1 MIEVKSP
8 IRHNGRRYLAGE
20 VITDITP
27 EQAEALVELGV
38 ADWPRLK
45 PGFAAP
51 SLSVESLAVGE
62 PSGDVM
68 GDSVDWEAE
77 VRQYHKGFGNYE
89 IPGIGTVKGKEA
101 AIEALKSAR
110 GGN

>member
-20 VITDITP
+20 VITNITP

-45 PGFAAP
+45 PGFRRP
-51 SLSVESLAVGE
+51 LFVG
-62 PSGDVM
+62 
-68 GDSVDWEAE
+68 
-77 VRQYHKGFGNYE
+77 
-89 IPGIGTVKGKEA
+89 
-101 AIEALKSAR
+101 
-110 GGN
+110 

>member
-8 IRHNGRRYLAGE
+8 IRHNGRRYLTGE
-20 VITDITP
+20 VITNITP
-27 EQAEALVELGV
+27 EQAETLVELGV

-62 PSGDVM
+62 SSGDVM
-68 GDSVDWEAE
+68 GDSVDWDAE

-89 IPGIGTVKGKEA
+89 IPGVGNVKGKEE